1 MKSRPRPRLVALIAA
16 LSLAGCGG
24 TVDQA
29 KNLSHATTLDDAKAQ
44 SLASG
49 RPILV
54 DIYAD
59 W

>member
-1 MKSRPRPRLVALIAA
+1 MKSRPRPGLVALIAA

-24 TVDQA
+24 NVDQA
-29 KNLSHATTLDDAKAQ
+29 KDLLHATTLDDAKAQ
-44 SLASG
+44 SVTSG

-54 DIYAD
+54 DVYAD